1 MGNMMTAFLY
11 AGVLGA
17 IFAIVYTM
25 NRMTPVP
32 EGCED
37 LKVDCQGCRD
47 IACGNHPSHNE

>member
-1 MGNMMTAFLY
+1 MGNVFVAFLY

-17 IFAIVYTM
+17 IFATVYIL
-25 NRMTPVP
+25 NRSTPVP

-37 LKVDCQGCRD
+37 LKVNCQGCRD